1 MNEDYDEAIVFFQE
15 LCDECVARYDV
26 RNPKA
31 RKTIQIF
38 KKGIT
43 ALKIMKKSQL
53 MKINATISTDIYK
66 EIGVDEKLV
75 EGMVKSQLI
84 DQIAKKL
91 VDQLP
96 IRKWHER
103 EFNQTRFQTEMLVW
117 FLNDKEVEE

>member
-1 MNEDYDEAIVFFQE
+1 MNKDLDEVILFFQE

-38 KKGIT
+38 QKGIK
-43 ALKIMKKSQL
+43 ALKIMNKSQL
-53 MKINATISTDIYK
+53 LEMNATISTDIYK

-75 EGMVKSQLI
+75 EGMVKSQMI

-96 IRKWHER
+96 IRKYDEL
-103 EFNQTRFQTEMLVW
+103 EFNQTRFRAQMLVW
-117 FLNDKEVEE
+117 FTNDKGVEE

>member
-1 MNEDYDEAIVFFQE
+1 MNEDFDEAILFFQE

-26 RNPKA
+26 GNPKA

-53 MKINATISTDIYK
+53 MKINATISIDIYK
-66 EIGVDEKLV
+66 EISDEKLV

-96 IRKWHER
+96 IRKWDER

>member
-1 MNEDYDEAIVFFQE
+1 MNEDYDEAILFFQE

-26 RNPKA
+26 GDPKA

-38 KKGIT
+38 KKGIK
-43 ALKIMKKSQL
+43 ALKILKKT
-53 MKINATISTDIYK
+53 KILAMNATISTDIYK

-96 IRKWHER
+96 IRKWYER
-103 EFNQTRFQTEMLVW
+103 EFNQTRFRTEMMVW
-117 FLNDKEVEE
+117 FPNDKEVEE

>member
-1 MNEDYDEAIVFFQE
+1 MNEDFDEAILFYQE

-26 RNPKA
+26 GNPKA

-53 MKINATISTDIYK
+53 MKINATISIDIYK
-66 EIGVDEKLV
+66 EISDEKLV

-96 IRKWHER
+96 IRKWDER